1 MRVAFDEQIF
11 AIQPYGGI
19 SRMFAELAA
28 AFIDDPEL
36 GVELLPLNAPVINR
50 YVLEDEHVRRR
61 LAVHDA
67 GHEYR
72 SLWRYFR
79 RIQPRRGLDIA
90 HNTFYLPHGLASYP
104 GARRIVTIHDMIP
117 ELLPQTRRR
126 LDFLTLTKRYVQH
139 ADHIICVSEAT
150 RRDLVRVYPQIKA
163 PISVIH
169 HGVDSRFQPGAPRVE
184 GLPMRYILFVGQRS
198 QYKDA
203 DVLLRAFAS
212 IGPEHPDVHLVFV
225 GGGAFTASERSQMS
239 TLNISDRVHHASLS
253 DADMVGAYGHADV
266 FVFPSRFE
274 GFGMPALEAMAC
286 GTATI
291 LTDATSLPEVGGD
304 VALYF
309 PTGDAS
315 VLATRISKVLGSD
328 ELRRDMQMRGLARAE
343 QFTWGRAARL
353 HVDAYEK
360 ALAAR

>member
-11 AIQPYGGI
+11 AMQPYGGI
-19 SRMFAELAA
+19 SRMFAELAT

-36 GVELLPLNAPVINR
+36 GVELLPLNAPIINR
-50 YVLEDEHVRRR
+50 YVLDTERVRTR
-61 LAVHDA
+61 LAVRDA
-67 GHEYR
+67 GSEYR
-72 SLWRYFR
+72 SLGRYFR

-126 LDFLTLTKRYVQH
+126 LDFLTLKRRYVQR
-139 ADHIICVSEAT
+139 ADHVVCVSEAT
-150 RRDLVRVYPQIKA
+150 RRDLVRVFPEIKA

-169 HGVDSRFQPGAPRVE
+169 HGVDPRFLPGAAPLA
-184 GLPMRYILFVGQRS
+184 GLPEKYVLFVGHRG

-203 DVLLRAFAS
+203 DVLLRAFADLRA
-212 IGPEHPDVHLVFV
+212 GHGDVHLVFV
-225 GGGAFTASERSQMS
+225 GGGPFTPDERSRM
-239 TLNISDRVHHASLS
+239 TGLGISSRTHHVSLS
-253 DADMVGAYGHADV
+253 DAEMAGVYGNAEV

-304 VALYF
+304 AALYF
-309 PTGDAS
+309 PTGDARALTKRLDE
-315 VLATRISKVLGSD
+315 VLSD
-328 ELRRDMQMRGLARAE
+328 DSLRCDLEHRGIERAS
-343 QFTWGRAARL
+343 QFTWDRAARL
-353 HVDAYEK
+353 HVTAYEH
-360 ALAAR
+360 ALSGT